1 MNKRELHSI
10 LQSDVAPKRLRE
22 TQKMCTDLLEK
33 QMNLH
38 MLPLVK

>member
-22 TQKMCTDLLEK
+22 TQKCVQICWK
-33 QMNLH
+33 S
-38 MLPLVK
+38 K